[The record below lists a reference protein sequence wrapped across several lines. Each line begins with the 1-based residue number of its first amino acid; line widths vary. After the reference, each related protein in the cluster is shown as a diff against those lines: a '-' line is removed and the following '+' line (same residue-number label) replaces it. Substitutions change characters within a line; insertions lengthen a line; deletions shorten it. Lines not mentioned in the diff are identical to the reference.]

1 MEYDVE
7 ELKNLPL
14 SKTPALKLLLQILG
28 IRDDDTMAL
37 WGMSCDVYGQY
48 LMGQRSYEKAR
59 DQFKKAYDISCE
71 VSGETDEQSLVLLN
85 SLGNDLNFTSSNQ
98 ALLW

>member
-1 MEYDVE
+1 
-7 ELKNLPL
+7 
-14 SKTPALKLLLQILG
+14 
-28 IRDDDTMAL
+28 MAL

-85 SLGNDLNFTSSNQ
+85 SLGNDFNLFSSNQ
-98 ALLW
+98 TLSVLTNDQNMYNWSSKIITKHRFSKMRLCKSR